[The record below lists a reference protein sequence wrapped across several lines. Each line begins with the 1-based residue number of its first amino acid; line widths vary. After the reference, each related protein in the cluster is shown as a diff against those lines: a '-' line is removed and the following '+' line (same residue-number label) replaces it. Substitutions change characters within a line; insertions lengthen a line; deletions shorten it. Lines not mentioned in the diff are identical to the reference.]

1 MFAPFDL
8 SRIIQIVF
16 PFFPIRPPTQCF
28 RTRRP
33 SSTILACSKEFSMEQ
48 RTKKN
53 CSKTV
58 ADFFAVNTRS
68 SDHTKLGF
76 GCYCRATLRHFDSS
90 VV

>member
-33 SSTILACSKEFSMEQ
+33 SSTILACSNEFFDGA
-48 RTKKN
+48 KN
-53 CSKTV
+53 EE
-58 ADFFAVNTRS
+58 
-68 SDHTKLGF
+68 KLLEVCG
-76 GCYCRATLRHFDSS
+76 
-90 VV
+90 